1 MMTHS
6 LDVSTYITERTK
18 DFAGREWVFA
28 EDLLTGTVRRRAVF
42 QWRDSVRPE
51 AQ

>member
-1 MMTHS
+1 MMTYS
-6 LDVSTYITERTK
+6 LDFSTYIAERTK

-28 EDLLTGTVRRRAVF
+28 KDLRTGIVRRRAVF